1 MEMIF
6 EKPIIHNGQGGN
18 VVLFYGK
25 YIIGNITKEDADI
38 SIEKIKN
45 NSFSE
50 SEFDSIVCIN
60 DIVEY
65 EFITGND
72 SFLKFGIFNNNAT
85 SCKIINFQNVD
96 VAKEAELSIQNQF
109 KQLGFKREE
118 IQLTPLQAA
127 VSPAVT
133 TLGVA
138 GGGAIL
144 TWFAYNVDN
153 YESTRRRI
161 KWYVK
166 LFDEISRAVGYIPF
180 MVLTAV
186 LTILC
191 LFWLVRRMVKPP
203 FKISSL
209 KES

>member
-1 MEMIF
+1 MTMIF

-18 VVLFYGK
+18 VVLIYGQ
-25 YIIGNITKEDADI
+25 YVIGNITKEDADI

-45 NSFSE
+45 NSLTE
-50 SEFDSIVCIN
+50 SEFDSIIFIN
-60 DIVEY
+60 DIVGY
-65 EFITGND
+65 EFIIGND
-72 SFLKFGIFNNNAT
+72 SFLKFEISKNNET
-85 SCKIINFQNVD
+85 SFQTINFQNVD
-96 VAKEAELSIQNQF
+96 VAKEAELSIEKEF

-127 VSPAVT
+127 VSPAIT

-166 LFDEISRAVGYIPF
+166 LFDEISRAIGYLPF
-180 MVLTAV
+180 LVLTAV

-191 LFWLVRRMVKPP
+191 LFWLIKKMFNPP
-203 FKISSL
+203 FKI
-209 KES
+209 KATK

>member
-1 MEMIF
+1 MAMIF

-18 VVLFYGK
+18 VVLIYGQ

-45 NSFSE
+45 NSFAE
-50 SEFDSIVCIN
+50 SEFNSVVFIN
-60 DIVEY
+60 DVVGY
-65 EFITGND
+65 EFIPGSD
-72 SFLKFGIFNNNAT
+72 SLIKFEIFNNNAT
-85 SCKIINFQNVD
+85 SSKIINFQNVN

-166 LFDEISRAVGYIPF
+166 LFNELSRTVGYVPF
-180 MVLTAV
+180 LVLTAV

-191 LFWLVRRMVKPP
+191 LFWLVRRMVNPP
-203 FKISSL
+203 FKISAV
-209 KES
+209 K